1 MGYETRID
9 RAPAPALATRPIS
22 ADSHVCEPPDCYTR
36 HMDPKFRADAPHV
49 LRDPARGDMFVIK
62 NRPNIPMAFVS
73 GAGRD
78 PKDVGHKF
86 TTYEEFYAGGWE
98 PKARLADQDTDGLAG
113 ELLYPS
119 VGMSIGQ
126 LEDPDYR
133 HACVWAYNRWLQDF
147 CSYDPSRLVGIGQPA
162 IRTIAEGIKEL
173 EQIKAMGHKGIIMP
187 ADGKQAQDFHGEMWD
202 PFWEAAAD
210 LGLPLGF
217 HIFGGKND
225 MVARGPE
232 INWWNG
238 VMRGVQ
244 DIIGTFIFGG
254 VFERHPKLRLV
265 AVECDAGWV
274 PHYSYRMDH
283 VFNRHRYTKKA
294 VPLSKMPSAYLSE
307 NVYFTFQ
314 DDWTALRVTHLLNDR
329 RLLWAN
335 DFPHNDATWPHSQ
348 QLLAEQ
354 TRDIPADVTRRIL
367 RDNTVEL
374 YGLGQAPL

>member
-1 MGYETRID
+1 MGFESRID
-9 RAPAPALATRPIS
+9 RGNAQPLATRPIS
-22 ADSHVCEPPDCYTR
+22 ADSHVCEPKDCYIR
-36 HMDPKFRADAPHV
+36 FIDPKFRADAPHV
-49 LRDPARGDMFVIK
+49 VRDAAKGDMFVIK
-62 NRPNIPMAFVS
+62 SRPSIPMAFVS

-98 PKARLADQDTDGLAG
+98 PKARLADQDRDGVAG

-119 VGMSIGQ
+119 VGMSINQ

-147 CSYDPSRLVGIGQPA
+147 CSYDPKRLIGIGQPA
-162 IRTIAEGIKEL
+162 IRSIAEGIKEL
-173 EQIKAMGHKGIIMP
+173 EQIKAMGHKGVIMP
-187 ADGKQAQDFHGEMWD
+187 ADGKLAEDFHGAMWD
-202 PFWEAAAD
+202 PFWEAAAA
-210 LGLPLGF
+210 LELPLGF

-254 VFERHPKLRLV
+254 VFERHPKLKLV

-274 PHYSYRMDH
+274 PHWSYRMDH

-294 VPLSKMPSAYLSE
+294 VPLSKMPSEYLAE

-314 DDWTALRVTHLLNDR
+314 DDWTALRVTHLLNHK
-329 RLLWAN
+329 RLMWAN

-348 QLLAEQ
+348 SLLAEQ
-354 TRDIPADVTRRIL
+354 TKDLAPDVAKAIL

-374 YGLGQAPL
+374 YGLD